1 MKYGTMRY
9 GIGLL
14 LSFALLQHASA
25 ETSDWLQFRGPAA
38 SSHQLQATPPTQFD
52 ASSGNNIPWRVDLPG
67 RSAGGAIAVDG
78 QVIATSSSGMDQRRI
93 FITSVSAKTGE
104 TLWEQN
110 LVARGRPF
118 CHPYSANAAPT
129 PASDGQR
136 IFAFYSSND
145 LVDLNLKG
153 EVVWYRSLGSEF
165 PKAGNDTG
173 MSSSP
178 LVIEDTVVVQIECQ
192 GESFAAGLDTK
203 SGELLWKIERPHQA
217 NWSSP
222 APWFRPGAESMVVL
236 TSGVDVTVVNARSG
250 AKLSTMDR
258 GASTIS
264 SALAVDDR
272 LFIAAD
278 GLTAYQW
285 NTTTNKLD
293 KLWQSNKLEPGNSS
307 PIVVGATVVTLKSGV
322 LTVADAQDGSIR
334 YKTRLPD
341 SGSIWSTPVIC
352 KDHLYV
358 FTDTGR
364 CFVVAI
370 GEKSAEII
378 ATNELGE
385 MVLGSP
391 AVSDDALFVRS
402 NTKLWKIANTQ

>member
-1 MKYGTMRY
+1 MRY
-9 GIGLL
+9 GLGLL
-14 LSFALLQHASA
+14 LSVIPLQYASS
-25 ETSDWLQFRGPAA
+25 ETSQWLQFRGPAA
-38 SSHQLQATPPTQFD
+38 SSHQPQASPPIQFD
-52 ASSGNNIPWRVDLPG
+52 AASGKNVSWRVDLPG

-129 PASDGQR
+129 PASDGQL

-145 LVDLNLKG
+145 LVALNLKG

-165 PKAGNDTG
+165 PKSGNDTG

-178 LVIEDTVVVQIECQ
+178 LVIEDTLVVQVECQ

-203 SGELLWKIERPHQA
+203 SGDLLWKIERPHQA

-222 APWFRPGAESMVVL
+222 VPWFREGSNNMVVL

-250 AKLSTMDR
+250 AKLATLDK

-264 SALAVDDR
+264 SALAVDDQ
-272 LFIAAD
+272 LYIAAD
-278 GLTAYQW
+278 GMTAYQW
-285 NTTTNKLD
+285 NTTTNMLD

-307 PIVVGATVVTLKSGV
+307 PIVFGATVVALKGGV

-341 SGSIWSTPVIC
+341 SGSIWSTPVVC
-352 KDHLYV
+352 KDNLYV

-370 GEKSAEII
+370 GEKSAEIV

-391 AVSDDALFVRS
+391 AVSDDSLLVRS
-402 NTKLWKIANTQ
+402 NTKLWKIAKSE

>member
-1 MKYGTMRY
+1 MRY
-9 GIGLL
+9 GLGLL
-14 LSFALLQHASA
+14 LGMIPLQHASS
-25 ETSDWLQFRGPAA
+25 ETSQWLQFRGPAA
-38 SSHQLQATPPTQFD
+38 SSHQPQASPPIQFNA
-52 ASSGNNIPWRVDLPG
+52 ASGKNVSWQVDLPG

-129 PASDGQR
+129 PASDGQL

-145 LVDLNLKG
+145 LVALNLKG

-165 PKAGNDTG
+165 PKSGNDTG

-178 LVIEDTVVVQIECQ
+178 LVIEDTLVVQVECQ
-192 GESFAAGLDTK
+192 GDSFAAGLDTK
-203 SGELLWKIERPHQA
+203 SGDLLWKIERPHQA

-222 APWFRPGAESMVVL
+222 VPWFRPGSDSMVVL
-236 TSGVDVTVVNARSG
+236 TSGVDVIVVNARSG
-250 AKLSTMDR
+250 AKLATLDK

-272 LFIAAD
+272 LYIAAD
-278 GLTAYQW
+278 GMTAYQW

-307 PIVVGATVVTLKSGV
+307 PIVFGATVVAIKGGV

-341 SGSIWSTPVIC
+341 SGSIWSTPVVC
-352 KDHLYV
+352 KDNLYV

-364 CFVVAI
+364 CFVVTI
-370 GEKSAEII
+370 GEKSAEIV

-391 AVSDDALFVRS
+391 AVSDDSLLVRS
-402 NTKLWKIANTQ
+402 NTKLWKIAEPE

>member
-1 MKYGTMRY
+1 MRY
-9 GIGLL
+9 GLGLL
-14 LSFALLQHASA
+14 LSVIPLQYASS
-25 ETSDWLQFRGPAA
+25 ETSQWLQFRGPAA
-38 SSHQLQATPPTQFD
+38 SSHQPQASPPIQFD
-52 ASSGNNIPWRVDLPG
+52 AASGKNVSWQVDLPG

-93 FITSVSAKTGE
+93 FISSVSSKTGE
-104 TLWEQN
+104 ILWEQN
-110 LVARGRPF
+110 IVARGRPF

-129 PASDGQR
+129 PASDGER

-145 LVDLNLKG
+145 LVALNLKG

-178 LVIEDTVVVQIECQ
+178 LVIDDTLVVQVECQ
-192 GESFAAGLDTK
+192 GDSFAAGIDTK

-222 APWFRPGAESMVVL
+222 APWVRQGSESMVVL
-236 TSGVDVTVVNARSG
+236 TSGVDVKVVNARSG
-250 AKLSTMDR
+250 VTLATLDK

-264 SALAVDDR
+264 SALAIDDR
-272 LFIAAD
+272 LYVAAD
-278 GLTAYQW
+278 GMTAYQW
-285 NTTTNKLD
+285 NATTNKLD

-307 PIVVGATVVTLKSGV
+307 PIVFGATVVALKGGV

-341 SGSIWSTPVIC
+341 SGSIWSTPVVC
-352 KDHLYV
+352 KDNLYV

-364 CFVVAI
+364 CFVLTI
-370 GEKSAEII
+370 GEKSAEIV

-391 AVSDDALFVRS
+391 AVSDDSLLVRS
-402 NTKLWKIANTQ
+402 NTKLWKIAKSE